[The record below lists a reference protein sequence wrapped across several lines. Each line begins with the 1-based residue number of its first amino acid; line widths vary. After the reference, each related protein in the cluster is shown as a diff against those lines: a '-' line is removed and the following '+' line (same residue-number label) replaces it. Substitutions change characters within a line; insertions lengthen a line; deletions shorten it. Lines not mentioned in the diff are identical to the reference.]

1 MQSSTVQI
9 RIDPILKQK
18 AEILFRNIGLD
29 TATAIRLFF
38 TQSLL
43 RGTIPFEIMPN
54 NSEITGNDT
63 PRKNKGPAKSKG

>member
-9 RIDPILKQK
+9 RVDPILKQK
-18 AEILFRNIGLD
+18 AEILFRSIGLD

-43 RGTIPFEIMPN
+43 KGTIPFEIMPN
-54 NSEITGNDT
+54 NGE
-63 PRKNKGPAKSKG
+63 RGPAKSKG